1 MPLPPPTLGQLV
13 ADQGGR
19 RQWAPPYA
27 RSARPAGIAQPSRRA
42 CACAATSVPGLG
54 RPPVDKELDRY
65 AQPDGHGQYGIL
77 DDDGQTVLCHECGRR
92 YRSLGAHVFRAHGT
106 TADEYKAAHGLA
118 RSRGLASSALREALA
133 ARSAQQVG
141 TPAWKRFE
149 AARDPQA
156 AADARTFPPSPAE
169 ARRAQ
174 VETATLNSR
183 RARRPVVRTCPE
195 CGVQWCPLP
204 GGYTRT
210 TCRAPECVRAHAAE
224 ATRARARRQEEAIR
238 PLTDD
243 ERESL
248 RRLTGSDLMALVRRL
263 LDEGMRQRTLMRRR
277 RDQRSRSVPVPERSP
292 RSRHRPVTPGPD
304 RHDLTCRS
312 QAFGWLR
319 PGPARCRPS
328 RSSMTTGGQVT
339 VSWR

>member
-1 MPLPPPTLGQLV
+1 M
-13 ADQGGR
+13 R
-19 RQWAPPYA
+19 CYKRA
-27 RSARPAGIAQPSRRA
+27 RA
-42 CACAATSVPGLG
+42 G

-263 LDEGMRQRTLMRRR
+263 LDEGMRQRTLAGAAGISEAGLSRFLSGHRVPGT
-277 RDQRSRSVPVPERSP
+277 DRSR
-292 RSRHRPVTPGPD
+292 
-304 RHDLTCRS
+304 
-312 QAFGWLR
+312 
-319 PGPARCRPS
+319 PAP
-328 RSSMTTGGQVT
+328 TATI
-339 VSWR
+339 